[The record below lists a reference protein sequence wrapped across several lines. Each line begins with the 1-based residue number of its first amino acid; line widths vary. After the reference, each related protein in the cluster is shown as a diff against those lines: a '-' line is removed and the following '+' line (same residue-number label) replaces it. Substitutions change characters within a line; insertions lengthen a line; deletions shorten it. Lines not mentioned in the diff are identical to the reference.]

1 MTKHK
6 KIKKNIKRNFFEI
19 LILLLAFLI
28 FNNQDKIK
36 NLFNQN
42 NNQDQNQNSYINT
55 NNNLLKVHYLD
66 VGQGDSIFIELPN
79 NETMLIDAAES
90 NQSENII
97 NYIKNLNY
105 QKIDYVIGTHPHTD
119 HIGGLK
125 DVINAFEIGKIY
137 MPKVVS
143 TTKTYENLLLAIKDK
158 NLKINTAKA
167 GISIIDTDTLK
178 INVLAPNNNTYTE
191 LNNYSVVTKIT
202 YRTTKFLFM
211 GDAEKLS
218 ENEIKEDVTADVIKI
233 GHHGSNT
240 SSSINFIKKVNAKYG
255 IISVGLNNKYNLPK
269 EETITNWE
277 NSGTKIYLTSING
290 TIRAI
295 SDGTNIKIESE
306 K

>member
-19 LILLLAFLI
+19 LIILLAFLI
-28 FNNQDKIK
+28 INNQDKIK

-42 NNQDQNQNSYINT
+42 NNQNQNDYINT
-55 NNNLLKVHYLD
+55 NNDLLKVHYLD
-66 VGQGDSIFIELPN
+66 VGQGDSIFVELPN

-90 NQSENII
+90 YQSENII
-97 NYIKNLNY
+97 NYLKNLNY

-125 DVINAFEIGKIY
+125 DIINTFEIGKIY
-137 MPKVVS
+137 IPKVVS
-143 TTKTYENLLLAIKDK
+143 TTKTYESLLMAIKDK

-167 GISIIDTDTLK
+167 GTSIIDTDALK
-178 INVLAPNNNTYTE
+178 INILAPNNSTYTE

-202 YRTTKFLFM
+202 YGTTKFLFM

-218 ENEIKEDVTADVIKI
+218 ENEIKENVTADVIKI

-240 SSSINFIKKVNAKYG
+240 SSSIDFIKKVNAKYG

-277 NSGTKIYLTSING
+277 NSGTKIYLTSTNG
-290 TIRAI
+290 TIRAS

>member
-1 MTKHK
+1 MAKHK

-19 LILLLAFLI
+19 LIILLAFLI
-28 FNNQDKIK
+28 INNQDKIK

-42 NNQDQNQNSYINT
+42 NNQNQNDYINT
-55 NNNLLKVHYLD
+55 NNALLKVHYLD

-79 NETMLIDAAES
+79 NVTMLIDAAES
-90 NQSENII
+90 YQSENII
-97 NYIKNLNY
+97 NYLKNLNY

-119 HIGGLK
+119 HIGGLR
-125 DVINAFEIGKIY
+125 DIINTFEIGKIY

-143 TTKTYENLLLAIKDK
+143 TTKTYENLLMAIKDK

-167 GISIIDTDTLK
+167 GTSIIDTDALK
-178 INVLAPNNNTYTE
+178 INILAPNNSTYTE

-202 YRTTKFLFM
+202 YGTTKLLFM

-218 ENEIKEDVTADVIKI
+218 ENEIKENVTADVIKI

-240 SSSINFIKKVNAKYG
+240 SSSIDFIKKVNAKYG

-277 NSGTKIYLTSING
+277 NSGTKIYLTSTNG
-290 TIRAI
+290 TITAI

>member
-19 LILLLAFLI
+19 LIILLAFLI
-28 FNNQDKIK
+28 INNQDKIK

-42 NNQDQNQNSYINT
+42 NNQNQNDYINT
-55 NNNLLKVHYLD
+55 NNDLLKVHYLD

-90 NQSENII
+90 YQSENII
-97 NYIKNLNY
+97 NYLKNLNY

-125 DVINAFEIGKIY
+125 DIINTFEIGKIF

-143 TTKTYENLLLAIKDK
+143 TTKTYESLLMAIKDK

-167 GISIIDTDTLK
+167 GTSIIDTDTLK
-178 INVLAPNNNTYTE
+178 INILAPNNSIYTE

-202 YRTTKFLFM
+202 YGTTKFLFM

-218 ENEIKEDVTADVIKI
+218 ENEIKENVTADVIKI

-240 SSSINFIKKVNAKYG
+240 SSSIDFIKKVNAKYG

-277 NSGTKIYLTSING
+277 NSGTKIYLTSTNG
-290 TIRAI
+290 TIRAS

>member
-1 MTKHK
+1 MAKHK
-6 KIKKNIKRNFFEI
+6 KIKNNIKRNFFEI

-42 NNQDQNQNSYINT
+42 NNQNQNQNNYINT
-55 NNNLLKVHYLD
+55 NNDLLKIHYLD

-125 DVINAFEIGKIY
+125 DIINTFEIGKIY
-137 MPKVVS
+137 MPKAVS
-143 TTKTYENLLLAIKDK
+143 TTKTYESLLMAIKDK

-167 GISIIDTDTLK
+167 GISIIDTNTLK
-178 INVLAPNNNTYTE
+178 INILAPNNDTYTE

-202 YRTTKFLFM
+202 YGTTKFLFM

-218 ENEIKEDVTADVIKI
+218 ENEIKEDVSADVIKI

-240 SSSINFIKKVNAKYG
+240 SSGLNFIKKVNAKYG

-277 NSGTKIYLTSING
+277 NSGTKIYLTSTNG
-290 TIRAI
+290 TITAT

>member
-19 LILLLAFLI
+19 LIILLAFLI
-28 FNNQDKIK
+28 INNQDKIK

-42 NNQDQNQNSYINT
+42 NNQNQNDYINT

-66 VGQGDSIFIELPN
+66 VGQGDSIFVELPN

-90 NQSENII
+90 YQSENII
-97 NYIKNLNY
+97 NYLKNLNY

-125 DVINAFEIGKIY
+125 NIINTFEIGKIY

-143 TTKTYENLLLAIKDK
+143 TTKTYESLLMAIKDK

-167 GISIIDTDTLK
+167 GTSIIDTDALK
-178 INVLAPNNNTYTE
+178 INILAPNNSIYTE

-202 YRTTKFLFM
+202 YGTTKFLFM

-218 ENEIKEDVTADVIKI
+218 ENEIKENVTADVIKI

-240 SSSINFIKKVNAKYG
+240 SSSIDFIKKVNAKYG

-277 NSGTKIYLTSING
+277 NSGTKIYLTSTNG
-290 TIRAI
+290 TIRAS

>member
-1 MTKHK
+1 MAKHK

-19 LILLLAFLI
+19 LIILLAFLI
-28 FNNQDKIK
+28 INNQDKIK

-42 NNQDQNQNSYINT
+42 NNQNQNDYINT
-55 NNNLLKVHYLD
+55 NNDLLKVHYLD

-90 NQSENII
+90 YQSENII
-97 NYIKNLNY
+97 NYLKNLNY

-119 HIGGLK
+119 HIGGLR
-125 DVINAFEIGKIY
+125 DIINTFEIGKIY

-143 TTKTYENLLLAIKDK
+143 TTKTYENLLMAIKEK

-167 GISIIDTDTLK
+167 GTSIIDTDALK
-178 INVLAPNNNTYTE
+178 ISILAPNNSTYTE

-202 YRTTKFLFM
+202 YGTTKFLFM

-218 ENEIKEDVTADVIKI
+218 ENEIKENVTADVIKI

-240 SSSINFIKKVNAKYG
+240 SSSIDFIKKVNAKYG

-290 TIRAI
+290 TITAI

>member
-6 KIKKNIKRNFFEI
+6 KLKKNIKRNFFKI
-19 LILLLAFLI
+19 LIILLAFFI
-28 FNNQDKIK
+28 INNQDKIK

-42 NNQDQNQNSYINT
+42 NNQNQNNHINT
-55 NNNLLKVHYLD
+55 NKDLLKVHYLD

-90 NQSENII
+90 YQSENII
-97 NYIKNLNY
+97 NYLKNLNY

-125 DVINAFEIGKIY
+125 DIINTFGIGKIY

-143 TTKTYENLLLAIKDK
+143 TTKTYESLLMAIKDK
-158 NLKINTAKA
+158 NLKINTAKS
-167 GISIIDTDTLK
+167 GTSIIDTDALK
-178 INVLAPNNNTYTE
+178 INILAPNNSTYTE

-202 YRTTKFLFM
+202 YGTTKFLFM

-218 ENEIKEDVTADVIKI
+218 ENEIKENVTADVIKI

-240 SSSINFIKKVNAKYG
+240 SSNIDFIKKVNAKYG

-269 EETITNWE
+269 EETIKNWE

-290 TIRAI
+290 TIRAS

>member
-19 LILLLAFLI
+19 LIILLAFLI
-28 FNNQDKIK
+28 INNQDKIK

-42 NNQDQNQNSYINT
+42 NNKNQNDYINT
-55 NNNLLKVHYLD
+55 NNDLLKVHYLD
-66 VGQGDSIFIELPN
+66 VGQGDSIFVELPN

-90 NQSENII
+90 YQSENII
-97 NYIKNLNY
+97 NYLKNLNY

-125 DVINAFEIGKIY
+125 NIINTFEIGKIY
-137 MPKVVS
+137 MPKVIS
-143 TTKTYENLLLAIKDK
+143 TTKTYESLLMAIKDK

-167 GISIIDTDTLK
+167 GTSIIDTDTLK
-178 INVLAPNNNTYTE
+178 INILAPNNSIYTE

-202 YRTTKFLFM
+202 YGTTKFLFM

-218 ENEIKEDVTADVIKI
+218 ENEIKENVSADVIKI

-240 SSSINFIKKVNAKYG
+240 SSSIDFIKKVNAKYG

-277 NSGTKIYLTSING
+277 NSGTKIYLTSTNG
-290 TIRAI
+290 TIRAS

>member
-6 KIKKNIKRNFFEI
+6 KIKRNIKRNFFEI
-19 LILLLAFLI
+19 LIILLAFLI
-28 FNNQDKIK
+28 INNQDKIK

-42 NNQDQNQNSYINT
+42 NNQNQNDYINT
-55 NNNLLKVHYLD
+55 NNDLLKVHYLD

-90 NQSENII
+90 YQSENII
-97 NYIKNLNY
+97 NYLKNLNY

-119 HIGGLK
+119 HIGGLR
-125 DVINAFEIGKIY
+125 DIINTFEIGKIY

-143 TTKTYENLLLAIKDK
+143 TTKTYESLLMAIKDK

-167 GISIIDTDTLK
+167 GTSIIDTDALK
-178 INVLAPNNNTYTE
+178 INILAPNNSTYTE

-202 YRTTKFLFM
+202 YGTTKLLFM

-218 ENEIKEDVTADVIKI
+218 ENEIKENVTADVIKI

-240 SSSINFIKKVNAKYG
+240 SSSIDFIKKVNAKYG
-255 IISVGLNNKYNLPK
+255 IISVGINNKYNLPK

-290 TIRAI
+290 TITAI

>member
-19 LILLLAFLI
+19 LIIILAFFI
-28 FNNQDKIK
+28 INNQDKIK

-42 NNQDQNQNSYINT
+42 NNQNQNDYINT
-55 NNNLLKVHYLD
+55 NNDLLKVHYLD

-90 NQSENII
+90 YQSENII
-97 NYIKNLNY
+97 NYLKNLNY

-125 DVINAFEIGKIY
+125 DIINTFEIGKIY

-143 TTKTYENLLLAIKDK
+143 TTKTYESLLMAIKDK

-167 GISIIDTDTLK
+167 GTSIIDTDTLK
-178 INVLAPNNNTYTE
+178 INILAPNNSTYTE

-202 YRTTKFLFM
+202 YGTTKFLFM

-218 ENEIKEDVTADVIKI
+218 ENEIKENVSADVIKI

-240 SSSINFIKKVNAKYG
+240 SSSTNFIKKVNAKYG

-290 TIRAI
+290 TIRAS

>member
-1 MTKHK
+1 MAKHK
-6 KIKKNIKRNFFEI
+6 KIKKNIKRNFFKI
-19 LILLLAFLI
+19 LIILLAFLI
-28 FNNQDKIK
+28 INNQDKIK

-42 NNQDQNQNSYINT
+42 NNQNQNDYINM
-55 NNNLLKVHYLD
+55 NNDLLKVHYLD

-90 NQSENII
+90 YQSENII
-97 NYIKNLNY
+97 NYLKNLNY

-125 DVINAFEIGKIY
+125 DIINTFEIGKIY

-143 TTKTYENLLLAIKDK
+143 TTKTYESLLMAIKDK

-167 GISIIDTDTLK
+167 GTSIIDTDALK
-178 INVLAPNNNTYTE
+178 INILAPNNSTYTE

-202 YRTTKFLFM
+202 YGSTKFLFM

-218 ENEIKEDVTADVIKI
+218 ENEIKENVTADVIKI

-240 SSSINFIKKVNAKYG
+240 SSSIDFIKKVNAKYG

-269 EETITNWE
+269 EEIITNWE

-290 TIRAI
+290 TVRAS

>member
-19 LILLLAFLI
+19 LIILLAFLI
-28 FNNQDKIK
+28 INNQDKIK

-42 NNQDQNQNSYINT
+42 NNQNQNDYINT
-55 NNNLLKVHYLD
+55 NNDLLKVHYLD
-66 VGQGDSIFIELPN
+66 VGQGDSIFVELPN

-90 NQSENII
+90 YQSENII

-125 DVINAFEIGKIY
+125 DIINTFEIGKIY

-143 TTKTYENLLLAIKDK
+143 TTKTYESLLMAIKDK

-167 GISIIDTDTLK
+167 GTSIIDTDTLK
-178 INVLAPNNNTYTE
+178 INILAPNNSTYTE

-202 YRTTKFLFM
+202 YGTTKFLFM

-218 ENEIKEDVTADVIKI
+218 ENEIKENVTADVIKI

-240 SSSINFIKKVNAKYG
+240 SSSIDFIKKVNAKYG

-277 NSGTKIYLTSING
+277 NSGTKIYLTSTNG
-290 TIRAI
+290 TIRAS

>member
-19 LILLLAFLI
+19 LIILLAFLI
-28 FNNQDKIK
+28 INNQDKIK

-42 NNQDQNQNSYINT
+42 NNQNQNDYINT
-55 NNNLLKVHYLD
+55 NNDLLKVHYLD

-90 NQSENII
+90 YQSENII
-97 NYIKNLNY
+97 NYLKNLNY

-125 DVINAFEIGKIY
+125 DIINTFEIGKIY
-137 MPKVVS
+137 MPKVGS
-143 TTKTYENLLLAIKDK
+143 TTKTYESLLMAIKDK

-167 GISIIDTDTLK
+167 GTSIIDTDALK
-178 INVLAPNNNTYTE
+178 INILAPNNSIYTE

-202 YRTTKFLFM
+202 YGTTKFLFM

-218 ENEIKEDVTADVIKI
+218 ENEIKENVTADVIKI

-240 SSSINFIKKVNAKYG
+240 SSSIDFIKKVNAKYG

-290 TIRAI
+290 TITAS

>member
-6 KIKKNIKRNFFEI
+6 KIKRNIKRNFFEI
-19 LILLLAFLI
+19 LIILLAFLI
-28 FNNQDKIK
+28 INNQDKIK

-42 NNQDQNQNSYINT
+42 NNQNQNDYINM
-55 NNNLLKVHYLD
+55 NNDLLKVHYLD

-90 NQSENII
+90 YQSENII
-97 NYIKNLNY
+97 NYLKNLNY

-125 DVINAFEIGKIY
+125 DIINTFEIGKIY

-143 TTKTYENLLLAIKDK
+143 TTKTYESLLMAIKDK

-167 GISIIDTDTLK
+167 GTSIIDTDALK
-178 INVLAPNNNTYTE
+178 INILAPNNSTYTE

-202 YRTTKFLFM
+202 YGTTKFLFM

-240 SSSINFIKKVNAKYG
+240 SSSIDFIKKVNAKYG

-290 TIRAI
+290 TITAI

>member
-19 LILLLAFLI
+19 LIILLAFLI
-28 FNNQDKIK
+28 INNQDKIK

-42 NNQDQNQNSYINT
+42 NNQNQNDYINT
-55 NNNLLKVHYLD
+55 NNDLLKVHYLD
-66 VGQGDSIFIELPN
+66 VGQGDSIFVELPN

-90 NQSENII
+90 YQSENII
-97 NYIKNLNY
+97 NYLKNLNY
-105 QKIDYVIGTHPHTD
+105 QKIDYVTGTHPHTD

-125 DVINAFEIGKIY
+125 DIINTFEIGKIY

-143 TTKTYENLLLAIKDK
+143 TTKTYESLLMAIKDK

-167 GISIIDTDTLK
+167 GTSIIDTDTLK
-178 INVLAPNNNTYTE
+178 INILAPNNSIYTE

-202 YRTTKFLFM
+202 YGTTKFLFM

-218 ENEIKEDVTADVIKI
+218 ENEIKENVTADVIKI

-240 SSSINFIKKVNAKYG
+240 SSSIDFIKKVNAKYG

-277 NSGTKIYLTSING
+277 NSGTKIYLTSTNG
-290 TIRAI
+290 TIRAS

>member
-19 LILLLAFLI
+19 LIILLAFLI
-28 FNNQDKIK
+28 INNQDKIK

-42 NNQDQNQNSYINT
+42 NNQNQNDYINT
-55 NNNLLKVHYLD
+55 NNDLLKVHYLD

-90 NQSENII
+90 YQSENII
-97 NYIKNLNY
+97 NYLKNLNY

-125 DVINAFEIGKIY
+125 NIINTFEIGKFF

-143 TTKTYENLLLAIKDK
+143 TTKTYESLLMAIKDK

-167 GISIIDTDTLK
+167 GTSIIDTDALK
-178 INVLAPNNNTYTE
+178 INILAPNNSIYTE

-202 YRTTKFLFM
+202 YGTTKFSFM

-218 ENEIKEDVTADVIKI
+218 ENEIKENVTADVIKI

-240 SSSINFIKKVNAKYG
+240 SSSIDFIKKVNAKYG

-277 NSGTKIYLTSING
+277 NSGTKIYLTSTNG
-290 TIRAI
+290 TIRAS

>member
-19 LILLLAFLI
+19 LIILLAFLI
-28 FNNQDKIK
+28 INNQDKIK

-42 NNQDQNQNSYINT
+42 NNQNQNTYINT
-55 NNNLLKVHYLD
+55 NNDLLKVHYLD

-90 NQSENII
+90 YQSENII
-97 NYIKNLNY
+97 NYLKNLNY

-125 DVINAFEIGKIY
+125 DIINTFEIGKIY

-143 TTKTYENLLLAIKDK
+143 TTKTYESLLMAIKDK

-167 GISIIDTDTLK
+167 GTSIIDTDSLK
-178 INVLAPNNNTYTE
+178 INILAPNNSTYTE

-202 YRTTKFLFM
+202 YGTTKFLFM

-218 ENEIKEDVTADVIKI
+218 ENEIKENVTADVIKI

-240 SSSINFIKKVNAKYG
+240 SSSIDFIKKVNAKYG

-290 TIRAI
+290 TIRAS

>member
-1 MTKHK
+1 MAKHK
-6 KIKKNIKRNFFEI
+6 KIKRNIKRNFFEI
-19 LILLLAFLI
+19 LIILLAFLI
-28 FNNQDKIK
+28 INNQDKIK

-42 NNQDQNQNSYINT
+42 QNDYINT
-55 NNNLLKVHYLD
+55 NNDLLKVHYLD

-79 NETMLIDAAES
+79 NETILIDAAES
-90 NQSENII
+90 YQSEKII
-97 NYIKNLNY
+97 NYLKNLNY

-119 HIGGLK
+119 HISGLK
-125 DVINAFEIGKIY
+125 DIINTFEIGKIY

-143 TTKTYENLLLAIKDK
+143 TTKTYESLLMAIKDK

-167 GISIIDTDTLK
+167 GTSIIDTDTLK
-178 INVLAPNNNTYTE
+178 INILAPNSETYTE

-202 YRTTKFLFM
+202 YGTTKFLFM

-218 ENEIKEDVTADVIKI
+218 ENEIKENITADVIKI

-240 SSSINFIKKVNAKYG
+240 SSSIDFIKKVNAKYG

-290 TIRAI
+290 TIRAS

>member
-19 LILLLAFLI
+19 LIILLAFLI
-28 FNNQDKIK
+28 INNQDKIK

-42 NNQDQNQNSYINT
+42 NNQNQNDYINT
-55 NNNLLKVHYLD
+55 NNDLLKVHYLD

-90 NQSENII
+90 YQSENII
-97 NYIKNLNY
+97 NYLKNLNY
-105 QKIDYVIGTHPHTD
+105 KKIDYVIGTHPHTD

-125 DVINAFEIGKIY
+125 DIINTFEIGKIY

-143 TTKTYENLLLAIKDK
+143 TTKTYESLLMAIKDK

-167 GISIIDTDTLK
+167 ETTIIDTDTLK
-178 INVLAPNNNTYTE
+178 VNILAPNSETYTE
-191 LNNYSVVTKIT
+191 LNNYSAVTKIT
-202 YRTTKFLFM
+202 YGTTKFLFM

-218 ENEIKEDVTADVIKI
+218 ENEIKENITADVIKI

-240 SSSINFIKKVNAKYG
+240 SSSIDFIKKVNAKYG
-255 IISVGLNNKYNLPK
+255 IISVGLKNKYNLPK

-277 NSGTKIYLTSING
+277 NSGTKIYLTSTNG
-290 TIRAI
+290 TVTAI

>member
-19 LILLLAFLI
+19 LIILLAFLI
-28 FNNQDKIK
+28 INNQDKIK

-42 NNQDQNQNSYINT
+42 NNQNQNAYINT
-55 NNNLLKVHYLD
+55 NNDLLKVHYLD

-90 NQSENII
+90 YQSENII
-97 NYIKNLNY
+97 NYLKNLNY

-125 DVINAFEIGKIY
+125 DIINTFEIGKIY

-143 TTKTYENLLLAIKDK
+143 TTKTYENLLMAIKEK

-167 GISIIDTDTLK
+167 GTSIIDTNALK
-178 INVLAPNNNTYTE
+178 INILAPNNSTYTE

-202 YRTTKFLFM
+202 YGTTKFLFM

-218 ENEIKEDVTADVIKI
+218 ENEIKENVSADVIKI

-290 TIRAI
+290 TITAI

>member
-19 LILLLAFLI
+19 LIILLAFLI
-28 FNNQDKIK
+28 INNQDKIK

-42 NNQDQNQNSYINT
+42 NNQNQNDYINT
-55 NNNLLKVHYLD
+55 NNDLLKVHYLD
-66 VGQGDSIFIELPN
+66 VGQGDSIFVELPN

-90 NQSENII
+90 YQSENII
-97 NYIKNLNY
+97 NYLKNLNY

-125 DVINAFEIGKIY
+125 DIINTFEIGKIY
-137 MPKVVS
+137 MPKVIS
-143 TTKTYENLLLAIKDK
+143 TTKTYESLLMAIKDK

-167 GISIIDTDTLK
+167 GTSIIDTDALK
-178 INVLAPNNNTYTE
+178 INILAPNSETYTE

-202 YRTTKFLFM
+202 YGTTKFLFM

-218 ENEIKEDVTADVIKI
+218 ENEIKENVTADVIKI

-240 SSSINFIKKVNAKYG
+240 SSSIDFIKKVNAKYG

-277 NSGTKIYLTSING
+277 NSGTKIYLTSTNG
-290 TIRAI
+290 TIRAS

>member
-19 LILLLAFLI
+19 LIILLAFLI
-28 FNNQDKIK
+28 INNQDKIK

-42 NNQDQNQNSYINT
+42 NNQNQNDYINT

-90 NQSENII
+90 YQSENII
-97 NYIKNLNY
+97 NYLKNLNY

-125 DVINAFEIGKIY
+125 NIINTFEIGKIY
-137 MPKVVS
+137 MSKVVS
-143 TTKTYENLLLAIKDK
+143 TTKTYESLLMAIKDK

-167 GISIIDTDTLK
+167 GTSIIDTDALK
-178 INVLAPNNNTYTE
+178 INILAPNNSTYTE

-202 YRTTKFLFM
+202 YGTTKFLFM

-218 ENEIKEDVTADVIKI
+218 ENEIKENVTADVIKI

-240 SSSINFIKKVNAKYG
+240 SSSIDFIKKVNAKYG

-277 NSGTKIYLTSING
+277 NSGTKIYLTSTNG
-290 TIRAI
+290 TIRAS

>member
-19 LILLLAFLI
+19 LIILLAFLI
-28 FNNQDKIK
+28 INNQDKIK

-42 NNQDQNQNSYINT
+42 NNQNQNDYINT

-90 NQSENII
+90 YQSENII
-97 NYIKNLNY
+97 NYLKNLNY

-125 DVINAFEIGKIY
+125 DIINTFEIGKIY

-143 TTKTYENLLLAIKDK
+143 TTKTYESLLMAIKDK

-167 GISIIDTDTLK
+167 GTSIIDTDTLK
-178 INVLAPNNNTYTE
+178 IKILAPNNSTYTE

-202 YRTTKFLFM
+202 YGTTKFLFM

-218 ENEIKEDVTADVIKI
+218 ENEIKENVTADVIKI

-240 SSSINFIKKVNAKYG
+240 SSSIDFIKKVNAKYG

-269 EETITNWE
+269 EETITNWK
-277 NSGTKIYLTSING
+277 NSGTKIYLTSTNG
-290 TIRAI
+290 TIRAS

>member
-19 LILLLAFLI
+19 LIILLAFLI
-28 FNNQDKIK
+28 INNQDKIK

-42 NNQDQNQNSYINT
+42 NNQNQNDYINT
-55 NNNLLKVHYLD
+55 NNDLLKVHYLD
-66 VGQGDSIFIELPN
+66 VGQGDSIFVELPN

-90 NQSENII
+90 YQSENII
-97 NYIKNLNY
+97 NYLKNLNY

-125 DVINAFEIGKIY
+125 NIINTFEIGKIY

-143 TTKTYENLLLAIKDK
+143 TTKTYESLLMAIKNK

-167 GISIIDTDTLK
+167 GTSIIDTDTLK
-178 INVLAPNNNTYTE
+178 IKILAPNNSIYTE

-202 YRTTKFLFM
+202 YGTTKFLFM

-218 ENEIKEDVTADVIKI
+218 ENEIKENVTADVIKI

-240 SSSINFIKKVNAKYG
+240 SSSIDFIKKVNAKYG

-277 NSGTKIYLTSING
+277 NSGTKIYLTSTNG
-290 TIRAI
+290 TIRAS

>member
-6 KIKKNIKRNFFEI
+6 KLKKNIKKNFFKI
-19 LILLLAFLI
+19 LIILLAFFI
-28 FNNQDKIK
+28 INNQDKIK

-42 NNQDQNQNSYINT
+42 NNQNQNNNINT
-55 NNNLLKVHYLD
+55 NNDLLKVHYLD

-90 NQSENII
+90 YQSENII
-97 NYIKNLNY
+97 NYLKNLNY

-125 DVINAFEIGKIY
+125 DIINTFEIGKIY

-143 TTKTYENLLLAIKDK
+143 TTKTYESLLMTIKDK
-158 NLKINTAKA
+158 NLIINTAKA
-167 GISIIDTDTLK
+167 GTSIIDTDALK
-178 INVLAPNNNTYTE
+178 INILAPNNETYTE

-202 YRTTKFLFM
+202 YGTTKFLFM

-218 ENEIKEDVTADVIKI
+218 EKEIKENVSADVIKI

-240 SSSINFIKKVNAKYG
+240 SSSIDFIKKVNAKYG

-269 EETITNWE
+269 EETIKNWE

>member
-19 LILLLAFLI
+19 LIILLAFLI
-28 FNNQDKIK
+28 INNQDKIK

-42 NNQDQNQNSYINT
+42 NNQNQNDYINT
-55 NNNLLKVHYLD
+55 NNDLLKVHYLD
-66 VGQGDSIFIELPN
+66 VGQGDSIFVELPN

-90 NQSENII
+90 YQSENII
-97 NYIKNLNY
+97 NYLKNLNY

-125 DVINAFEIGKIY
+125 DIINTFEIGKIY

-143 TTKTYENLLLAIKDK
+143 TTKTYESLLMAIKDK

-167 GISIIDTDTLK
+167 GTSIIDTDALK
-178 INVLAPNNNTYTE
+178 INILAPNSETYTE

-202 YRTTKFLFM
+202 YGTTKFLFM

-218 ENEIKEDVTADVIKI
+218 ENEIKENVTADVIKI

-240 SSSINFIKKVNAKYG
+240 SSSIDFIKKVNAKYG
-255 IISVGLNNKYNLPK
+255 IISVSLNNKYNLPK

-290 TIRAI
+290 TIRAS

>member
-1 MTKHK
+1 MAKHK

-19 LILLLAFLI
+19 LIILLAFLI
-28 FNNQDKIK
+28 INNQDKIK

-42 NNQDQNQNSYINT
+42 NNQNQNDYINT
-55 NNNLLKVHYLD
+55 NNDLLKVHYLD

-90 NQSENII
+90 YQSENII
-97 NYIKNLNY
+97 NYLKNLNY
-105 QKIDYVIGTHPHTD
+105 KKIDYVIGTHPHTD

-125 DVINAFEIGKIY
+125 DIINTFEIGKIY

-143 TTKTYENLLLAIKDK
+143 TTKTYESLLMAIKDK

-167 GISIIDTDTLK
+167 GTSIIDTDALK
-178 INVLAPNNNTYTE
+178 INILAPNNSTYTE

-202 YRTTKFLFM
+202 YGTTKFLFM

-240 SSSINFIKKVNAKYG
+240 SSSIDFIKKVNAKYG
-255 IISVGLNNKYNLPK
+255 IISVGLKNKYNLPK

-277 NSGTKIYLTSING
+277 KSGTKIYLTSTNG
-290 TIRAI
+290 TIRAS

>member
-6 KIKKNIKRNFFEI
+6 KIKKNIKRIFFEI
-19 LILLLAFLI
+19 LIILLAFLI
-28 FNNQDKIK
+28 INNQDKIK

-42 NNQDQNQNSYINT
+42 NNQNQNDYINT
-55 NNNLLKVHYLD
+55 NNDLLKVHYLD

-90 NQSENII
+90 YQSENII
-97 NYIKNLNY
+97 NYLKNLNY

-125 DVINAFEIGKIY
+125 NIINTFEIGKIY

-143 TTKTYENLLLAIKDK
+143 TTKTYESLLMAIKDK

-167 GISIIDTDTLK
+167 GTSIIDTDALK
-178 INVLAPNNNTYTE
+178 INILAPNNSTYTE

-202 YRTTKFLFM
+202 YGTTKFLFM

-218 ENEIKEDVTADVIKI
+218 ENEIKENVTADVIKI

-240 SSSINFIKKVNAKYG
+240 SSSIDFIKKVNAKYG

-277 NSGTKIYLTSING
+277 NSGTKIYLTSTNG
-290 TIRAI
+290 TIRAS

>member
-6 KIKKNIKRNFFEI
+6 KIKKIIKRNFFEI
-19 LILLLAFLI
+19 LIILLAFLI
-28 FNNQDKIK
+28 INNQDKIK

-42 NNQDQNQNSYINT
+42 NNQNQNDYINT
-55 NNNLLKVHYLD
+55 NNDLLKVHYLD
-66 VGQGDSIFIELPN
+66 VGQGDSIFVELPN

-90 NQSENII
+90 YQSENII
-97 NYIKNLNY
+97 NYLKNLNY

-125 DVINAFEIGKIY
+125 NIINTFEIGKIY
-137 MPKVVS
+137 IPKVVS
-143 TTKTYENLLLAIKDK
+143 TTKTYESLLMAIKDK

-167 GISIIDTDTLK
+167 GTSIIDTDALK
-178 INVLAPNNNTYTE
+178 INILAPNNSTYTE

-202 YRTTKFLFM
+202 YGTTKFLFM

-218 ENEIKEDVTADVIKI
+218 ENEIKENVTADVIKI

-240 SSSINFIKKVNAKYG
+240 SSSIDFIKKVNAKYG

-277 NSGTKIYLTSING
+277 NSGTKIYLTSTNG
-290 TIRAI
+290 TIRAS

>member
-6 KIKKNIKRNFFEI
+6 KIKRNIKRNFFEI
-19 LILLLAFLI
+19 LIILLAFLI
-28 FNNQDKIK
+28 INNQDKIK

-42 NNQDQNQNSYINT
+42 NNQNQNDYINT
-55 NNNLLKVHYLD
+55 NNDLLKVHYLD

-90 NQSENII
+90 YQSENII
-97 NYIKNLNY
+97 NYLKNLNY

-125 DVINAFEIGKIY
+125 DIINTFEIGKIY

-143 TTKTYENLLLAIKDK
+143 TTKTYESLLMTIKDK

-167 GISIIDTDTLK
+167 GTTIIDTDTL
-178 INVLAPNNNTYTE
+178 IVNILAPNNSTYTE

-202 YRTTKFLFM
+202 YGTTKFLFM

-218 ENEIKEDVTADVIKI
+218 ENEIKENVSADVIKI

-240 SSSINFIKKVNAKYG
+240 SSSIDFIKKVNAKYG

-277 NSGTKIYLTSING
+277 NSGTKIYLTSTNG
-290 TIRAI
+290 TITAI

>member
-1 MTKHK
+1 MAKHK
-6 KIKKNIKRNFFEI
+6 KIKKNIKRNFFKI
-19 LILLLAFLI
+19 LIILLAFLI
-28 FNNQDKIK
+28 INNQDKIK

-42 NNQDQNQNSYINT
+42 NNQNQNDYINT
-55 NNNLLKVHYLD
+55 NNDLLKVHYLD

-90 NQSENII
+90 YQSENII
-97 NYIKNLNY
+97 NYLKNLNY
-105 QKIDYVIGTHPHTD
+105 QKIDYVIGTHPHAD

-125 DVINAFEIGKIY
+125 DIINTFEIGKIY

-143 TTKTYENLLLAIKDK
+143 TTKTYESLLMAIKDK

-167 GISIIDTDTLK
+167 GTSIIDTDALK
-178 INVLAPNNNTYTE
+178 INILAPNNSTYTE

-202 YRTTKFLFM
+202 YGSTKFLFM

-218 ENEIKEDVTADVIKI
+218 ENEIKENVTADVIKI

-240 SSSINFIKKVNAKYG
+240 SSSIDFIKKVNAKYG

-269 EETITNWE
+269 EEIITNWE

-290 TIRAI
+290 TITAI
-295 SDGTNIKIESE
+295 SDGTNIKIERE

>member
-19 LILLLAFLI
+19 LIILLAFLI
-28 FNNQDKIK
+28 INNQDKIK

-42 NNQDQNQNSYINT
+42 NNQNQNDYINT

-90 NQSENII
+90 YQSENII
-97 NYIKNLNY
+97 NYLKNLNY

-125 DVINAFEIGKIY
+125 DIINTFEIGKIY

-143 TTKTYENLLLAIKDK
+143 TTKTYESLLMAIKDK

-167 GISIIDTDTLK
+167 GTSIIDTDTLK
-178 INVLAPNNNTYTE
+178 INILAPNNSIYTE

-202 YRTTKFLFM
+202 YGTTKFLFM

-218 ENEIKEDVTADVIKI
+218 ENEIKENVTADVIKI

-240 SSSINFIKKVNAKYG
+240 SSSIDFIKKVNAKYG

-269 EETITNWE
+269 EETITNWK
-277 NSGTKIYLTSING
+277 NSGTKIYLTSTNG
-290 TIRAI
+290 TIRAS

>member
-1 MTKHK
+1 MAKHK

-36 NLFNQN
+36 NIFNQSN
-42 NNQDQNQNSYINT
+42 SQEQNQNSNINT
-55 NNNLLKVHYLD
+55 KNDLLKIHYLD

-97 NYIKNLNY
+97 NYLKNLNY

-125 DVINAFEIGKIY
+125 DIINTFEIGKIY

-143 TTKTYENLLLAIKDK
+143 TTKTYENLLQTIKDK

-167 GISIIDTDTLK
+167 GATIIDTDTLK
-178 INVLAPNNNTYTE
+178 INILAPNNDTYTE

-202 YRTTKFLFM
+202 YGTTKFLFM

-233 GHHGSNT
+233 GHHGSST

-269 EETITNWE
+269 EETITNWK
-277 NSGTKIYLTSING
+277 NSGTKIYLTSTNG
-290 TIRAI
+290 TITAI

>member
-19 LILLLAFLI
+19 LIILLAFLI
-28 FNNQDKIK
+28 INNQDKIK

-42 NNQDQNQNSYINT
+42 NNQNQNDYINT
-55 NNNLLKVHYLD
+55 NNDLLKVHYLD
-66 VGQGDSIFIELPN
+66 VGQGDSIFVELPN

-90 NQSENII
+90 YQSENII
-97 NYIKNLNY
+97 NYLKNLNY
-105 QKIDYVIGTHPHTD
+105 QKIDYVIGTRPHTD

-125 DVINAFEIGKIY
+125 NIINTFEIGKIY

-143 TTKTYENLLLAIKDK
+143 TTKTYESLLMAIKDK

-167 GISIIDTDTLK
+167 GTSIIDTDALK
-178 INVLAPNNNTYTE
+178 INILAPNNSTYTE

-202 YRTTKFLFM
+202 YGTTKFLFM

-218 ENEIKEDVTADVIKI
+218 ENEIKENVTADVIKI

-240 SSSINFIKKVNAKYG
+240 SSSIDFIKKVNAKYG

-277 NSGTKIYLTSING
+277 NSGTKIYLTSTNG
-290 TIRAI
+290 TIRAS

>member
-19 LILLLAFLI
+19 LIILLAFLI
-28 FNNQDKIK
+28 INNQDKIK

-42 NNQDQNQNSYINT
+42 NNQNQNDYINT
-55 NNNLLKVHYLD
+55 NNDLLKVHYLD

-90 NQSENII
+90 YQSEKII
-97 NYIKNLNY
+97 NYLKNLNY

-125 DVINAFEIGKIY
+125 DIINTFEIGKIY

-143 TTKTYENLLLAIKDK
+143 TTKTYENLLMAIKDK

-167 GISIIDTDTLK
+167 GTSIIDTDTLK
-178 INVLAPNNNTYTE
+178 INILAPNSETYTE
-191 LNNYSVVTKIT
+191 LNNYSAVTKIT
-202 YRTTKFLFM
+202 YGTTKFLFM

-218 ENEIKEDVTADVIKI
+218 ENEIKENVSADVIKI

-240 SSSINFIKKVNAKYG
+240 SSSIDFIKKVKAKYG

-277 NSGTKIYLTSING
+277 NSGTKIYLTSTNG
-290 TIRAI
+290 TIRAS

>member
-19 LILLLAFLI
+19 LIILLAFLI
-28 FNNQDKIK
+28 INNQDKIK

-42 NNQDQNQNSYINT
+42 NNQNQNDYINT
-55 NNNLLKVHYLD
+55 NNDLLKVHYLD

-90 NQSENII
+90 YQSENII
-97 NYIKNLNY
+97 NYLKNLNY

-125 DVINAFEIGKIY
+125 DIINTFEIGKIY
-137 MPKVVS
+137 MPKVIS
-143 TTKTYENLLLAIKDK
+143 TTKTYESLLMTIKDK

-167 GISIIDTDTLK
+167 GTSIIDTDALK
-178 INVLAPNNNTYTE
+178 INILAPNNSTYTE

-202 YRTTKFLFM
+202 YGTTKFLFM

-218 ENEIKEDVTADVIKI
+218 ENEIKENVTADVIKI

-240 SSSINFIKKVNAKYG
+240 SSSIDFIKKVNAKYG

-277 NSGTKIYLTSING
+277 NSGTKIYLTSTNG
-290 TIRAI
+290 TIRAS

>member
-1 MTKHK
+1 MAKHK

-19 LILLLAFLI
+19 LIILLAFLI
-28 FNNQDKIK
+28 INNQDKIK

-42 NNQDQNQNSYINT
+42 NNQNQNDYINT
-55 NNNLLKVHYLD
+55 NNDLLKVHYLD

-79 NETMLIDAAES
+79 NVTMLIDAAES
-90 NQSENII
+90 YQSENII
-97 NYIKNLNY
+97 NYLKNLNY

-119 HIGGLK
+119 HIGGLR
-125 DVINAFEIGKIY
+125 DIINTFEIGKIY

-143 TTKTYENLLLAIKDK
+143 TTKTYENLLMAIKDK

-167 GISIIDTDTLK
+167 GTSIIDTDALK
-178 INVLAPNNNTYTE
+178 INILAPNNSTYTE

-202 YRTTKFLFM
+202 YGTTKLLFM

-218 ENEIKEDVTADVIKI
+218 ENEIKENVTADVIKI

-240 SSSINFIKKVNAKYG
+240 SSSIDFIKKVNAKYG

-269 EETITNWE
+269 EETITNWK

-290 TIRAI
+290 TITAI

>member
-6 KIKKNIKRNFFEI
+6 KMKKNIKRNFFEI
-19 LILLLAFLI
+19 LIILLAFLI
-28 FNNQDKIK
+28 INNQDKIK

-42 NNQDQNQNSYINT
+42 NNQNQNDYINM
-55 NNNLLKVHYLD
+55 NNDLLKVHYLD

-90 NQSENII
+90 YQSENII
-97 NYIKNLNY
+97 NYLKNLNY

-125 DVINAFEIGKIY
+125 DIINTFEIGKIY

-143 TTKTYENLLLAIKDK
+143 TTKTYESLLMAIKDK

-167 GISIIDTDTLK
+167 GTSIIDTDALK
-178 INVLAPNNNTYTE
+178 INILAPNNSTYTE

-202 YRTTKFLFM
+202 YGTTKFLFM

-240 SSSINFIKKVNAKYG
+240 SSSIDFIKKVNAKYG

-290 TIRAI
+290 TITAI

>member
-19 LILLLAFLI
+19 LIILLAFLI
-28 FNNQDKIK
+28 INNQDKIK

-42 NNQDQNQNSYINT
+42 NNQNQNDYINT
-55 NNNLLKVHYLD
+55 NNDLLKVHYLD
-66 VGQGDSIFIELPN
+66 VGQGDSIFVELPN

-90 NQSENII
+90 YQSENII
-97 NYIKNLNY
+97 NYLKNLNY

-125 DVINAFEIGKIY
+125 DIINTFEIGKIY

-143 TTKTYENLLLAIKDK
+143 TTKTYESLLMAIKDK

-167 GISIIDTDTLK
+167 GTSIIDTDDLK
-178 INVLAPNNNTYTE
+178 INILAPNNSIYTE

-202 YRTTKFLFM
+202 YGTTKFLFM

-218 ENEIKEDVTADVIKI
+218 ENEIKENVTADVIKI

-240 SSSINFIKKVNAKYG
+240 SSSIDFIKKVNAKYG

-277 NSGTKIYLTSING
+277 NSGTKIYLTSTNG
-290 TIRAI
+290 TIRAS

>member
-1 MTKHK
+1 MAKHK

-19 LILLLAFLI
+19 LIILLAFLI
-28 FNNQDKIK
+28 INNQDKIK

-42 NNQDQNQNSYINT
+42 NNQNQNDYINT
-55 NNNLLKVHYLD
+55 NNDLLKVHYLD

-90 NQSENII
+90 YQSEKII
-97 NYIKNLNY
+97 NYLKNLNY

-125 DVINAFEIGKIY
+125 DIINTFEIGKIY

-143 TTKTYENLLLAIKDK
+143 TTKTYESLLMTIKDK

-167 GISIIDTDTLK
+167 GTSIIDTDALK
-178 INVLAPNNNTYTE
+178 INILAPNNSTYTE

-202 YRTTKFLFM
+202 YGTTKFLFM

-269 EETITNWE
+269 EEIITNWE
-277 NSGTKIYLTSING
+277 NYGTKIYLTSING
-290 TIRAI
+290 TVTAI